1 MLSVEEWELPV
12 LGPTEVLNLVFQLL
26 NNSDIQVLIKTL
38 YAPIHPSDIN
48 MIEGV
53 YMYNPTPPAVP
64 GGEGV
69 LSS

>member
-1 MLSVEEWELPV
+1 
-12 LGPTEVLNLVFQLL
+12 
-26 NNSDIQVLIKTL
+26 LIKTL